1 MAVNRVT
8 GFSGF
13 DVDSTIK
20 KMMDA
25 EKVRLTKVQQSRQ
38 YKVWEQESYRD
49 VIKQLN
55 TFKSSYFDTLKS
67 DKNMTSAS
75 SFAKFSS
82 TVAINGTA
90 TSKVS
95 VTGGQGLTN
104 FDQSIEYITQ
114 LASKDT
120 YTSSNMNLA
129 ALKSKTLD
137 FGAKPGTFEMTM
149 SINSVSKSISI
160 DMTSINNV
168 TDFKNALQSQITT
181 QFGSSYSNVVS
192 VDGGGVV
199 LKSASNKITLLNKTG
214 SESSMTWL
222 GVTSGD
228 NTSSY
233 LGKSLASLFNF
244 TAGDLSTMTINGKSL
259 TSIGI
264 TETNTLSQMIS
275 KINSSALGV
284 NASYDSLKDTMQFT
298 STLEGTENSMTLST
312 NLLNGFRLNSGVHT
326 AAKNAILSM
335 NGVEITKSSNTFNV
349 DGLQVS
355 LKNTH
360 NAADGKIDLSIKVD
374 TAAIVSQVKEFVN
387 AYNKLIGD
395 IDAKLSEKYYR
406 SFTPLTDEQKE
417 AMSDKEVELWEAKS
431 KSGILR
437 KSTQLDGMLNSMRQ
451 ALMDKVEGSGLTL
464 DQLGIDTSPNYKERG
479 KLIITDEQEL
489 SKTIENN
496 YSDVVA
502 LFTGS
507 SDKEYLDSANKAER
521 YKESGLANRLLDIVN
536 DAVRTKVDSRGSRGY
551 LLMYAGQENT
561 ATASENSLSKNIAE
575 YDTRINT
582 LMEYLADR
590 ESYYYSMFSRMET
603 AMSKMNAQ
611 SSLFGGSN

>member
-25 EKVRLTKVQQSRQ
+25 EKIRLTKVQQSRQ
-38 YKVWEQESYRD
+38 YKVWEQEAYRD

-82 TVAINGTA
+82 NVSVNGTA
-90 TSKVS
+90 TSKVT

-114 LASKDT
+114 LASKDS
-120 YTSSNMNLA
+120 YTSSAMNLS
-129 ALKSKTLD
+129 ALKSGSLD

-149 SINSVSKSISI
+149 SINNVSKAISV
-160 DMTSINNV
+160 DMSTINDVNA
-168 TDFKNALQSQITT
+168 FKTALQDQITT
-181 QFGSSYSNVVS
+181 QFGSTYSNVVS
-192 VDGGGVV
+192 VDGGGIV
-199 LKSASNKITLLNKTG
+199 LRSPSNKITLLNKTG

-222 GVTSGD
+222 GVASGD

-244 TAGDLSTMTINGKSL
+244 TSGDLNTMTINGKSL
-259 TSIGI
+259 SSIGI

-275 KINSSALGV
+275 KINSAGIGV
-284 NASYDSLKDTMQFT
+284 TASYDSLKDTMQFT
-298 STLEGTENSMTLST
+298 STAEGTENSMTLST
-312 NLLNGFRLNSGVHT
+312 DLQNGFKLNTGVHT
-326 AAKNAILSM
+326 AAQNAILSM
-335 NGVEITKSSNTFNV
+335 NGVEITKSSNTFSI
-349 DGLQVS
+349 DGLQVT
-355 LKNTH
+355 LRNTH
-360 NAADGKIDLSIKVD
+360 SASDGKIDMSIKVD
-374 TAAIVSQVKEFVN
+374 TAAVVSQIKEFVN
-387 AYNKLIGD
+387 AYNTLIGD
-395 IDAKLSEKYYR
+395 LDSKLSEKYYR
-406 SFTPLTDEQKE
+406 TFTPLTDDQKE
-417 AMSDKEVELWEAKS
+417 AMSDKEIELWESKS
-431 KSGILR
+431 KSGIMR
-437 KSTQLDGMLNSMRQ
+437 NSTELDGMLNSMRQ

-464 DQLGIDTSPNYKERG
+464 NQLGIDTTSNYKERG
-479 KLIITDEQEL
+479 KLIIYDEQEL

-502 LFTGS
+502 LFTGT

-536 DAVRTKVDSRGSRGY
+536 DAVRTKVDTRGNRGY

-561 ATASENSLSKNIAE
+561 ATSSENTLSKSISE
-575 YDTRINT
+575 YDTRIST
-582 LMEYLADR
+582 LMDYLQDR
-590 ESYYYSMFSRMET
+590 ENYYYSMFSKMET